1 MKRIA
6 WLLVAA
12 VMALAVTAAQGGH
25 EFPVYPSY
33 YPHEIQI
40 ETLAPERAAE
50 LLLAGKLHAYVGREP
65 RFDRPI
71 PESITTVTSLGALVV
86 VRVNPQSKRIKDQA
100 SACNVANAAVREL
113 AIRRKDLELHP
124 YPITPFDG
132 DYLYHADRAATA
144 KARVLSENAGA
155 AARALRGLKFR
166 EFDASGAK
174 PDAAA
179 DWDVAVSDVDVK
191 TLVAQS
197 TFATNGWIA
206 PPWAREGWF
215 VASLILG
222 PAIEAS
228 DLRGRVQDE
237 LARLRAGTY
246 ANTTERINL
255 ERELVAELTRPCHTT
270 IAGYTL
276 RRETLNTEYSTG
288 VENIAFDALA
298 GLDTPVFIRT
308 AKLKDFPWNGWLLLG
323 IDTPPTAAWNPIA
336 GFTDPFGRLM
346 WNAIGDPAVIPAP
359 NDVGWILNRISD
371 VQASPKP

>member
-1 MKRIA
+1 
-6 WLLVAA
+6 
-12 VMALAVTAAQGGH
+12 
-25 EFPVYPSY
+25 
-33 YPHEIQI
+33 
-40 ETLAPERAAE
+40 
-50 LLLAGKLHAYVGREP
+50 
-65 RFDRPI
+65 
-71 PESITTVTSLGALVV
+71 
-86 VRVNPQSKRIKDQA
+86 
-100 SACNVANAAVREL
+100 
-113 AIRRKDLELHP
+113 
-124 YPITPFDG
+124 
-132 DYLYHADRAATA
+132 
-144 KARVLSENAGA
+144 
-155 AARALRGLKFR
+155 
-166 EFDASGAK
+166 
-174 PDAAA
+174 
-179 DWDVAVSDVDVK
+179 
-191 TLVAQS
+191 
-197 TFATNGWIA
+197 
-206 PPWAREGWF
+206 
-215 VASLILG
+215 
-222 PAIEAS
+222 
-228 DLRGRVQDE
+228 VQDE